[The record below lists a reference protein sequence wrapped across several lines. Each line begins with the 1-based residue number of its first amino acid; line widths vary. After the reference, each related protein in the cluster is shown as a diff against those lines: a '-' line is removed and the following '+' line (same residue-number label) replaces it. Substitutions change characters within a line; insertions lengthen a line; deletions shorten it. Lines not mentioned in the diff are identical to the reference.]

1 MVLNGLN
8 EAQQKAV
15 STIEGPLM
23 IIAGP
28 GTGKTLTIT
37 RRIAYLIH
45 KGIKPG
51 NIFALTFTNRA
62 AMEMKERTKVFLGN
76 DAEKVF
82 IGTFHYFG
90 LRIIQDTIMHN
101 FAIYNRI
108 QQVNLLK
115 KFVKGSELKIQ
126 QLIEKISKIK
136 NLIIEVDEETKDI
149 FEKYQSTLK
158 KESAFD
164 LDDLILKPIEIFGND
179 DFLKGFRKK
188 IQYIMV
194 DEYQDINPAQYK
206 LLKLLT
212 HDSPNLCVVG
222 DSDQAI
228 YAFRGA
234 DVTNF
239 INFEKDFRYAQKI
252 TLQKN
257 YRSTIN
263 IIKASSNLIKNNLK
277 RIDKEIIP
285 TRERGAPITLIST
298 PDDRTE
304 GEIIVNEIE
313 YRIGGTSH
321 YKLLGKDLRAEPR
334 ASYGFA
340 DFAVIYRTN
349 AQLKILEDSFKKSGI
364 PYQIVGKQQL
374 SREEILNVLIEKS
387 KDVRVD
393 FCFSDYFEDVLKEL
407 KIIGAIQDTDIIFL
421 QNIASKYKQS
431 KTSESIN
438 NFINEISL
446 FTPADQYNPK
456 INAVAL
462 MTLHMAKGLEFKI
475 VFITGFEEGLIPF
488 TLKRGNID
496 VEEERRLFYVGMTR
510 ARDELFLLHAR
521 KRFLYGQTLK
531 LPLSSFINEIPE
543 RFINKRFIPES
554 LKKQVNQQRGLFDL

>member
-1 MVLNGLN
+1 MVLDGLN

-45 KGIKPG
+45 NGIKPE
-51 NIFALTFTNRA
+51 NILALTFTNRA
-62 AMEMKERTKVFLGN
+62 AMEMKERTKEFLGN
-76 DAEKVF
+76 DVEKVF

-90 LRIIQDTIMHN
+90 LRIIQDTFMRN

-115 KFVKGSELKIQ
+115 KFLKGSELKIQ

-179 DFLKGFRKK
+179 DFLKEYRKK

-212 HDSPNLCVVG
+212 HDSPNLCVIG

-285 TRERGAPITLIST
+285 TREIGAPITLIST
-298 PDDRTE
+298 PDDRSE

-321 YKLLGKDLRAEPR
+321 YKLLGKDLRVEHR
-334 ASYGFA
+334 ASYSFA

-349 AQLKILEDSFKKSGI
+349 AQSKILEDSFKKSGI

-374 SREEILNVLIEKS
+374 SREEILNVLIEKA
-387 KDVRVD
+387 KDVRGD

-407 KIIGAIQDTDIIFL
+407 KITGAIQDTDIIFL

-446 FTPADQYNPK
+446 FTPADQYDQK
-456 INAVAL
+456 INAVTL
-462 MTLHMAKGLEFKI
+462 MTLHMAKGLEFNI
-475 VFITGFEEGLIPF
+475 VFITGVEEGLIPF

-531 LPLSSFINEIPE
+531 LPPSSFINEIPE

-554 LKKQVNQQRGLFDL
+554 LKKQINQQRGLFDL